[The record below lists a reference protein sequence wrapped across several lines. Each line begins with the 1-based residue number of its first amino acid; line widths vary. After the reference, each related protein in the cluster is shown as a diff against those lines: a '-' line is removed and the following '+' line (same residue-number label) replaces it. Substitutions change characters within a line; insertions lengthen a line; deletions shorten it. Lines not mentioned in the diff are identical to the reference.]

1 MADSLTSKF
10 TFTNT
15 TAGDTVATVAV
26 GMLTNYAKTS
36 DEPTEAVLTNKTAT
50 IDQPELVTYRSRKID
65 RVATYNTISYPC
77 RVTEGVEYGVRLDE
91 VLRNKD
97 ANGTILYDD
106 PIVASITFKHQRSAY
121 VTPEVMTQVLTRLL
135 GALYDETT
143 NSFRFGDLMRQA
155 LVPTEN

>member
-1 MADSLTSKF
+1 MAETSTF

-15 TAGDTVATVAV
+15 TAGDNATMVAL
-26 GMLTNYAKTS
+26 GMVTNYAKTT

-50 IDQPELVTYRSRKID
+50 IDQPELVTYRGRKID
-65 RVATYNTISYPC
+65 RVATQNTISYPC
-77 RVTEGVEYGVRLDE
+77 KVSEGVEYGIRLDE

-97 ANGTILYDD
+97 AAGNILYDD
-106 PIVASITFKHQRSAY
+106 PIVATITFKHQRSAY
-121 VTPEVMTQVLTRLL
+121 VTSEILTQVLSRLL

-143 NSFRFGDLMRQA
+143 NKFRFNDLMRQA